1 MLIIH
6 FQTKLVFVKCSNSAN
21 KKKILFLAGQYLIK
35 FAQLP
40 DFREI
45 PERFQELNP
54 YSAFSQFPQ
63 QVESAQA
70 FVLSQHSLQHFVE
83 SSQALVSEQHSV
95 FSVASAF
102 LQLLQQEQEV
112 AAARRATAAR
122 VINTFFIVPI
132 KI

>member
-21 KKKILFLAGQYLIK
+21 KKKILFLAGQYLITS
-35 FAQLP
+35 AH
-40 DFREI
+40 DGA
-45 PERFQELNP
+45 NHAVTP
-54 YSAFSQFPQ
+54 YSAFWQFPQ

-112 AAARRATAAR
+112 AAAKRATAAR